1 VATLGEDT
9 GGPAAPVLVGVEAD
23 LPAVGIV
30 DLAVVVDADGLVLAP
45 HYRAEEDALRTLARV
60 AATVGRG
67 RGRRCLVQT
76 AQSGHRVF
84 EALRR
89 GRPLPLLETLLEE
102 RTAAGYPPA
111 GELMAV
117 EIAGDPVAV
126 DRDLRTAA
134 DGAAGAIEVLGPAP
148 AGARD
153 RWLVSGGDLRPLK
166 LALRPVVQAWR
177 DRGTRVRIDVDPVR
191 L

>member
-1 VATLGEDT
+1 M
-9 GGPAAPVLVGVEAD
+9 
-23 LPAVGIV
+23 V
-30 DLAVVVDADGLVLAP
+30 DRAVVVDADGLVLAP

-84 EALRR
+84 AALRR
-89 GRPLPLLETLLEE
+89 GRPLPLLEKLLEE
-102 RTAAGYPPA
+102 RRAAGYPPG

-117 EIAGDPVAV
+117 EIAGDPMAV
-126 DRDLRTAA
+126 DRDLRIAA
-134 DGAAGAIEVLGPAP
+134 DGAGAVEVLGPAP

-153 RWLVSGGDLRPLK
+153 RWLVSGRDLRPLK